1 MLIAILLM
9 RADMAP
15 GVGALAQGSTAVLS
29 TYADRPVAGYG
40 DGLVAAQRLQPA
52 CSLSRLRHIASA
64 TRLWM
69 TGKGA

>member
-15 GVGALAQGSTAVLS
+15 GVGALAQSSTAVLS
-29 TYADRPVAGYG
+29 TYADSAVAGYG
-40 DGLVAAQRLQPA
+40 DGLIAAQRLQPA
-52 CSLSRLRHIASA
+52 CSLRRLMGIASA

-69 TGKGA
+69 AGKGA